1 MPTKVLTAYEVKSR
15 FGEAVL
21 SAQAS
26 PVTVTKNGKPVLVMI
41 SMDEYQLFETMK
53 KNHVDTQIKL
63 GLKDIEE
70 GRAIDADTFFKN
82 LLKD

>member
-1 MPTKVLTAYEVKSR
+1 MSTKVLTAYEVKNR

-26 PVTVTKNGKPVLVMI
+26 PVTVTKNGKPVLVMM

-53 KNHVDTQIKL
+53 KNYVDAQINQ
-63 GLKDIEE
+63 GLRDIEE
-70 GRAIDADTFFKN
+70 GRTMDADTFFKS

>member
-1 MPTKVLTAYEVKSR
+1 MKSR

>member
-1 MPTKVLTAYEVKSR
+1 MKSR

-26 PVTVTKNGKPVLVMI
+26 PVTVTENGKPVLVMI

-53 KNHVDTQIKL
+53 KNHVDAQIKL

>member
-1 MPTKVLTAYEVKSR
+1 MPTKVLTAYEVKNR

-21 SAQAS
+21 SAQAA
-26 PVTVTKNGKPVLVMI
+26 PVTVTKNGKPVLVMM

-53 KNHVDTQIKL
+53 KNHVDAQIKL

-70 GRAIDADTFFKN
+70 GRTIDADTFFKN